1 MGFENIL
8 FFLAIFVGF
17 YMAWSIGANDV
28 ANAMGTSVGSHALSF
43 KKAILVAA
51 IFEFAGAFLLG
62 GNVSDTIR
70 SKILVNS
77 EALSMDSMV
86 LVKGMVAALVGSA
99 AWIHFA
105 TILGLPVSSS
115 HAIIGSVMGFGI
127 YQSGFGAVQ
136 WNEVGFIA
144 LSWVTSPLLG
154 ALIGFSIFIF
164 IRNKILDSK
173 TPLKNFV
180 RFSPYLMFLMAFVL
194 FLFFYF
200 KGLKNLNLE
209 LHPLIIWLGAI
220 LLSLLIAFLSYL
232 WVLSFVSKQFKNR
245 ENFADVQYGR
255 QYKIIEECFKYL
267 QVITACLMAFAHGSN
282 DVANATGPVIAIFMA
297 LPHGLLDVS
306 SIQSWVLGLGS
317 AGIVV
322 GLFTYGYKVIR
333 TLGEKITEITPTRGF
348 SAEFGAAFTILL
360 ASLLGFPIS
369 TTHTIVGAIV
379 GIGFARGIAAIN
391 KKIIT
396 NIFSSWFITFPVAAL
411 FTILA
416 YIAINFFT

>member
-1 MGFENIL
+1 
-8 FFLAIFVGF
+8 
-17 YMAWSIGANDV
+17 
-28 ANAMGTSVGSHALSF
+28 
-43 KKAILVAA
+43 
-51 IFEFAGAFLLG
+51 
-62 GNVSDTIR
+62 
-70 SKILVNS
+70 
-77 EALSMDSMV
+77 MDSMV
-86 LVKGMVAALVGSA
+86 LVKGMLAALVGSA
-99 AWIHFA
+99 AWIHVA
-105 TILGLPVSSS
+105 TILGLPVSST

-136 WNEVGFIA
+136 WDQVGFIA

-180 RFSPYLMFLMAFVL
+180 QFSPYLMFFMAFIL
-194 FLFFYF
+194 FLFIYF
-200 KGLKNLNLE
+200 KGLKNLNLQ

-220 LLSLLIAFLSYL
+220 LLSLFIAFLSYL
-232 WVLSFVSKQFKNR
+232 WIVSFVSKQFKNR

-267 QVITACLMAFAHGSN
+267 QIVTACLMAFAHGSN

-297 LPHGLLDVS
+297 LPHGLLDAS

-360 ASLLGFPIS
+360 ASFLGLPIS
-369 TTHTIVGAIV
+369 TTHTVVGAIV

-396 NIFSSWFITFPVAAL
+396 NIFSSWFITLPVAAI
-411 FTILA
+411 FTVLA
-416 YIAINFFT
+416 YMLINVLH

>member
-28 ANAMGTSVGSHALSF
+28 ANAMGTSVGSKALSF

-51 IFEFAGAFLLG
+51 VFEFAGAFLLG

-86 LVKGMVAALVGSA
+86 LVKGMLAALVGSA
-99 AWIHFA
+99 AWIHVA
-105 TILGLPVSSS
+105 TILGLPVSST

-136 WNEVGFIA
+136 WDQVGFIA

-180 RFSPYLMFLMAFVL
+180 QFSPYLMFFMAFIL
-194 FLFFYF
+194 FLFIYF
-200 KGLKNLNLE
+200 KGLKNLNLQ

-220 LLSLLIAFLSYL
+220 LLSLFIAFLSYL
-232 WVLSFVSKQFKNR
+232 WIVSFVSKQFKNR

-267 QVITACLMAFAHGSN
+267 QIVTACLMAFAHGSN

-297 LPHGLLDVS
+297 LPHGLLDAS

-360 ASLLGFPIS
+360 ASFLGLPIS
-369 TTHTIVGAIV
+369 TTHTVVGAIV

-396 NIFSSWFITFPVAAL
+396 NIFSSWFITLPVAAI
-411 FTILA
+411 FTVLA
-416 YIAINFFT
+416 YMLINVLH